1 MPNTNAKRVPVR
13 TVLAV
18 GGILILILCAVFLLW
33 TANANSNQAIS
44 AVAAKVYFVGEYR
57 IGDGPWQ
64 TIEKGQ
70 HIPSSRGD
78 VTLRGNFHMTSPGGE
93 YIGVYKGTTPIAFYT
108 DHISVTF
115 FEDGKEP
122 YTIDHE
128 NPLFGESAC
137 GVDWTSHAFSGGDAP
152 IEILI
157 HNPHSYGNETAID
170 ELLAGTAFWGYM
182 DFEKDIL
189 DSGKYQRNTG
199 LLFVIV
205 SLVLLGTALF
215 STLIHIKNS
224 NILWLFGMV
233 ILFAGAYFIFSAE
246 GVSFWNDSIVTNTI
260 VLGSSMI
267 FYMLSLSLV
276 ITQFLRGTKKIA
288 ATSVILLGATA
299 CAWFILPAAG
309 VMRFYDTWLWWVV
322 FQLIV
327 NVVLLGCLVREF
339 AVCRDK
345 KIRWVYI
352 GNMLPLAAFGIDAVM
367 TALGTWQGG
376 VISKPV
382 FIIMFIAAL
391 IVVLRIIP
399 RSINTAAKAKE
410 LETERNALNAQLAQ
424 SRIST
429 MMSQI
434 RPHFIYNTLGSIE
447 YLCEE
452 DPQKAR
458 KLVHSFAKYLRG
470 NFGELDNP
478 RPIPMSQ
485 EMEHVRHYVSIEN
498 VRFPDMTFTFETE
511 SDNFMLPAL
520 TVQPIVENAIK
531 HGLMPLDHGGSIRVC
546 SWETPSH
553 YRVSIEDDGV
563 GFDTAILDT
572 DRKHIGLRNIRGRL
586 ETMVDGTL
594 HIESTP
600 GKGTKVL
607 ISIPK
612 ESCKK

>member
-215 STLIHIKNS
+215 STLIHTKNS

-345 KIRWVYI
+345 KIRWIYI
-352 GNMLPLAAFGIDAVM
+352 GNMLPLAA
-367 TALGTWQGG
+367 
-376 VISKPV
+376 
-382 FIIMFIAAL
+382 
-391 IVVLRIIP
+391 
-399 RSINTAAKAKE
+399 
-410 LETERNALNAQLAQ
+410 
-424 SRIST
+424 
-429 MMSQI
+429 
-434 RPHFIYNTLGSIE
+434 
-447 YLCEE
+447 
-452 DPQKAR
+452 
-458 KLVHSFAKYLRG
+458 
-470 NFGELDNP
+470 
-478 RPIPMSQ
+478 
-485 EMEHVRHYVSIEN
+485 
-498 VRFPDMTFTFETE
+498 
-511 SDNFMLPAL
+511 
-520 TVQPIVENAIK
+520 
-531 HGLMPLDHGGSIRVC
+531 
-546 SWETPSH
+546 
-553 YRVSIEDDGV
+553 
-563 GFDTAILDT
+563 
-572 DRKHIGLRNIRGRL
+572 
-586 ETMVDGTL
+586 
-594 HIESTP
+594 
-600 GKGTKVL
+600 
-607 ISIPK
+607 
-612 ESCKK
+612 